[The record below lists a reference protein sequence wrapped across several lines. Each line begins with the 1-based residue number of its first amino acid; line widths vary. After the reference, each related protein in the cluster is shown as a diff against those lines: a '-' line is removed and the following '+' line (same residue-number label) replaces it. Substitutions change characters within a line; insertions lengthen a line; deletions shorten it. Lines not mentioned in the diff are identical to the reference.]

1 VAGFALVLMLATTL
15 GTLIRLP
22 AAAGEEIG
30 WRGYLLP
37 RLIAA
42 GAPRPVLLSGL
53 IWGAWQFVPLLAG
66 GYATGPS
73 PLFSTTNL
81 LIASVALGAILA
93 WMRLGSSSI
102 WPCIV
107 AHAAW
112 NALINGAFDP
122 ATQGPAATFWTGE
135 SGFLVM
141 LVLLLA
147 ALVIRPALKPAR
159 RADWT
164 M

>member
-1 VAGFALVLMLATTL
+1 
-15 GTLIRLP
+15 
-22 AAAGEEIG
+22 
-30 WRGYLLP
+30 
-37 RLIAA
+37 
-42 GAPRPVLLSGL
+42 VLLSGL

-93 WMRLGSSSI
+93 WMRLGSGSI

-112 NALINGAFDP
+112 NAIINGAFDP
-122 ATQGPAATFWTGE
+122 ATQGPATTFWTGE

-147 ALVIRPALKPAR
+147 ALVMRPALQPAR
-159 RADWT
+159 RHGVDSVG
-164 M
+164 